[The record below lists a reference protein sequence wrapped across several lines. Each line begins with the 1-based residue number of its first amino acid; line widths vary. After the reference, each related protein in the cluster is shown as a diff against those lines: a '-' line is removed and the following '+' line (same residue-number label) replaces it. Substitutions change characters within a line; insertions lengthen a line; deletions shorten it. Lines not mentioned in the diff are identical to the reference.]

1 MNTFKELRISRNMT
15 LKELSDKTKIPVS
28 SLSAYERGTRQPKVD
43 SITIL
48 ANTLNVSAFYLS
60 NSLIDSEQKEEM
72 VSDFITNLYI
82 PIDVGIARRNMDIEE
97 SLPYSDSKYF
107 QEKVGL
113 QIAYSDVDYDFSYA
127 LDEYLELTQNE
138 AFQKFEKQSD
148 QFAENYN
155 DSGVSESIE
164 QMVKSYVSLIV
175 PQLTRY
181 LENIIYLNSAD
192 LVNNDTIALITQW
205 LHKQVIKAQQKDAT
219 PLQNKINHFVDT
231 ELSDSYLDM
240 KLVLR
245 QYLLS
250 KAKSNTVQE
259 SINVTIDNLN
269 KLKSMLE

>member
-1 MNTFKELRISRNMT
+1 MNTFKELRINRNMT
-15 LKELSDKTKIPVS
+15 LKELSEKTKIPIS

-48 ANTLNVSAFYLS
+48 ANVLDVSVFYLS

-72 VSDFITNLYI
+72 VSDFITSLYI

-97 SLPYSDSKYF
+97 SLPHNDSRYF

-127 LDEYLELTQNE
+127 LDEYLELTQND
-138 AFQKFEKQSD
+138 AFKKFEKQSD
-148 QFAENYN
+148 QLAENFG
-155 DSGVSESIE
+155 DFEVSENIK
-164 QMVKSYVSLIV
+164 QMVKSYVNLIV
-175 PQLTRY
+175 PQLTQY
-181 LENIIYLNSAD
+181 LENIIYFNSAD
-192 LVNNDTIALITQW
+192 LVSNDTVDLITQW
-205 LHKQVIKAQQKDAT
+205 LHKQVINAQKKDAT

-240 KLVLR
+240 QLALR

-250 KAKSNTVQE
+250 KVKSNNVKK

-269 KLKSMLE
+269 KLKSMLK